1 MASSKSPSL
10 ASMADEFTTTTTP
23 TAAYPYPHTVN
34 VAIFVSVKLSGHEN
48 YSLWKTQMLCL
59 LEGHDMLG
67 FVDGTLEPPPEG
79 APDTARWWRRSDA
92 LLRGWILGSL
102 SEDVLANSVGFKTAK
117 EVWVHLEG
125 CYGSYGGLIGKSGGS
140 GGVKEGIDG
149 GGWKFDGGLIRS
161 TPHSRSLP
169 APLRGVSQQID
180 LKGDS
185 AIPAAADSQFGSR
198 NRKLRGLDGMV
209 FAEESWNG
217 TSPTIRSMD
226 LSEITDFL
234 QETNTNISAYLPL
247 YKAALRG
254 DWEDAQD
261 FIDHDEEAATA
272 NINKY
277 GFTALHIAVGTGKQ
291 GITFVE
297 KLVERIS
304 PKALMKMLTSSE
316 KYTPLH
322 IAAVVGNTA
331 AVKILVNKN
340 RKLLYAEDVD
350 GLLPIHR
357 ALINSHKDTFLY
369 LLGVTKAN
377 QYPNTFNGNMGVT
390 LLSNVIFAGYF
401 DIALDLV
408 TRYPDLATTIS
419 SDNVDAPLMAIARK
433 ADAFES
439 GCRLSFFD
447 SLIYKYVPL
456 NLENLNSKTNKGE
469 MNFLNSV
476 HQELSFV
483 LWKVAGRIGKHQL
496 SATYHTHSEDET
508 GPSSSSCTCETFVP
522 RNQRVNLHSNSAH
535 YSNPIVEAA
544 SNGAY
549 EVVQEIVDT
558 FPQAI
563 WYSDKSGHFMIQ
575 LAILHR
581 CEKVYN
587 LTYQMSDHK
596 HFHKTLKDSYNNN
609 LLHLAG
615 KLAPPQK
622 LNLVS
627 GAALQMQRELQWFK
641 EVEAFVH
648 PKYKTEKNSFEQTP
662 EMLFSKE
669 HKKLVRDGEEWMKK
683 TADSY
688 TVTAGLITTIV
699 FAAAI
704 TVPGGNNG
712 DTGHPI
718 YAKELSFLIFAVA
731 DAISLFTSTTSLLLF
746 LSILTA
752 RYAEQDFLFTLP
764 SRLIMGLATLFLSTT
779 SMMIAFGASLYLLFG
794 QGKEWILI
802 PIAALSCLPITCFV
816 TLQFPLLVELIS
828 CTYGRGL
835 FGRQNNRPFY

>member
-1 MASSKSPSL
+1 MSSTTITSPSP
-10 ASMADEFTTTTTP
+10 AP
-23 TAAYPYPHTVN
+23 PYPHTVN
-34 VAIFVSVKLSGHEN
+34 ITNFISVKLTGHEN
-48 YSLWKTQMLCL
+48 YHIWKTQFLCL
-59 LEGHDMLG
+59 FEAHDMLSFINDDMG
-67 FVDGTLEPPPEG
+67 EDSH
-79 APDTARWWRRSDA
+79 AWRRTDV
-92 LLRGWILGSL
+92 LLRGWMLCSL
-102 SEDVLANSVGFKTAK
+102 SEDVLGSNSMIITLKTAK
-117 EVWVHLEG
+117 DVWDSLEG
-125 CYGSYGGLIGKSGGS
+125 WYNSPLILQSPVKEEMKGKGGL
-140 GGVKEGIDG
+140 
-149 GGWKFDGGLIRS
+149 LMRS
-161 TPHSRSLP
+161 A

-185 AIPAAADSQFGSR
+185 VTPGVDGRTKKLSGLAESFSWDSPADHFR
-198 NRKLRGLDGMV
+198 HEPPMNV
-209 FAEESWNG
+209 
-217 TSPTIRSMD
+217 
-226 LSEITDFL
+226 
-234 QETNTNISAYLPL
+234 SAYLPL

-254 DWEDAQD
+254 YWDDAQYI
-261 FIDHDEEAATA
+261 IDQDEEAVTA

-277 GFTALHIAVGTGKQ
+277 GFTALHIAVGTGMQ

-297 KLVERIS
+297 KLVERIPPIS
-304 PKALMKMLTSSE
+304 LLKMLTSSE

-331 AVKILVNKN
+331 AVEILVNRN
-340 RKLLYAEDVD
+340 PFLLYAEDVD

-357 ALINSHKDTFLY
+357 ALINSHRETFLY
-369 LLGVTKAN
+369 LLDATKDN
-377 QYPNTFNGNMGVT
+377 QFPSTFTGNMGVT

-401 DIALDLV
+401 GELPDTDTAIDLC
-408 TRYPDLATTIS
+408 TRYPDLATTKPAN
-419 SDNVDAPLMAIARK
+419 NVDAPLMAIARK

-439 GCRLSFFD
+439 GCRLNFID
-447 SLIYKYVPL
+447 RLIYKYVPL
-456 NLENLNSKTNKGE
+456 RWENLDSNRKHGK
-469 MNFLNSV
+469 MNFYSSDLQKTSLVIWKFLVPHITHIQKMKVV
-476 HQELSFV
+476 HHQAVALVKLLCQE
-483 LWKVAGRIGKHQL
+483 I
-496 SATYHTHSEDET
+496 SAL
-508 GPSSSSCTCETFVP
+508 
-522 RNQRVNLHSNSAH
+522 NLHSNSIH
-535 YSNPIVEAA
+535 YANPIIEAA

-549 EVVQEIVDT
+549 EVVQEIADA

-563 WYSDKSGHFMIQ
+563 WYSDNSGHFMIQ

-581 CEKVYN
+581 CETVYN
-587 LTYQMSDHK
+587 LIYQMSDHK
-596 HFHKTLKDSYNNN
+596 HFHKTLKDSNNNN

-615 KLAPPQK
+615 KLAPPHK

-648 PKYKTEKNSFEQTP
+648 PKYRTEKNTSEQTP
-662 EMLFSKE
+662 KMLFRKE
-669 HKKLVRDGEEWMKK
+669 HKKLVRAGEEWMKK

-718 YAKELSFLIFAVA
+718 YAKELSFLIFAIA

-752 RYAEQDFLFTLP
+752 RYAEEDFLFTLP
-764 SRLIMGLATLFLSTT
+764 SRLIMGLSTLFVSTC

-835 FGRQNNRPFY
+835 FGKQSNRPFY